1 VISYDSP
8 PTARIYVHRAGRTA
22 RAGKG
27 GDVWSLIV
35 KKEARWYWKSVAGVI
50 KRSSKVERVKIAE
63 MEISTEMKE
72 IYHSILEV

>member
-8 PTARIYVHRAGRTA
+8 PTARIYIHRAGRTA
-22 RAGKG
+22 RAGKD

-35 KKEARWYWKSVAGVI
+35 RKEARWYWKSVVDVI